1 MRRSILAAILV
12 GALLGIAAVAGIS
25 LASSGSDSEKK
36 SQSSPP
42 QQSFQSQYAAKKN
55 GSRRGGRGGR
65 HHHGMRFGPMA
76 MAFKGLADRLNVS
89 RDDLIDAFHGVK
101 DRALDRAVSDGTIT
115 QKQRDALE
123 GCMKARHGQGGTC
136 KRRVARRAHRKL
148 HRELRQRLRNDRS
161 GLKAQL
167 IGDLAAELNKQPG
180 EVEGAL
186 RAELVDLLE
195 TGVKL
200 GFVTDRGRD
209 LALGC
214 FDRPDQCDLKALR
227 REVRKHHRRHP

>member
-25 LASSGSDSEKK
+25 LASSGSDSETK

-101 DRALDRAVSDGTIT
+101 DRALNRAVSDGTIT
-115 QKQRDALE
+115 QKQRAALE
-123 GCMKARHGQGGTC
+123 KCMKARHGGGGTC
-136 KRRVARRAHRKL
+136 NRRVARRAHRKL
-148 HRELRQRLRNDRS
+148 HRELRQRLKNDRS

-167 IGDLAAELNKQPG
+167 IGDLAAELKKQP
-180 EVEGAL
+180 EQVEEAV
-186 RAELVDLLE
+186 RAELVELLD